1 MIDDLDESTLVD
13 HDSANTFLVGSS
25 KRLRYERILEEG
37 AKIWDGDSSLP
48 SLIRTISQEKSVP
61 SSSDLSMLLP
71 AGQRISYVT
80 DSVS

>member
-61 SSSDLSMLLP
+61 SSPDLSMLLP

>member
-13 HDSANTFLVGSS
+13 HDSANTFLVGPS

-37 AKIWDGDSSLP
+37 AKICDGDSSLP

-61 SSSDLSMLLP
+61 SSPDLSMLLP

>member
-1 MIDDLDESTLVD
+1 MIDDLDESMLVD

-61 SSSDLSMLLP
+61 SSPDLSMLLP

>member
-37 AKIWDGDSSLP
+37 AKICDGDSSLP